1 MHLTKLSTHLASNP
15 DKFTTDG
22 TATTTATLNTLPY
35 TEFMFLEEHGF
46 ARLDNS
52 IQGEK
57 GKWWDHNL
65 IYISSKAWMTL
76 QVDSQQKISLQGI

>member
-1 MHLTKLSTHLASNP
+1 MQYRHVLFDPLLLF
-15 DKFTTDG
+15 DTTE
-22 TATTTATLNTLPY
+22 Y

-57 GKWWDHNL
+57 GK
-65 IYISSKAWMTL
+65 
-76 QVDSQQKISLQGI
+76 